1 MCGYEAV
8 EPEVQ
13 VFAADVG
20 VDAINALVNV
30 LQPLDE
36 AKIRVLRSAVHELR
50 TPLTTIVGFVE
61 LLADYGPMTD
71 AQHRVLRAI
80 TRSVQHLVDLVDALE
95 PADPGHVRESTAP

>member
-1 MCGYEAV
+1 MCGYGPVDQELRV
-8 EPEVQ
+8 S
-13 VFAADVG
+13 AADVK
-20 VDAINALVNV
+20 VDAINALVNA

-50 TPLTTIVGFVE
+50 TPLTTVVGFVE

-80 TRSVQHLVDLVDALE
+80 TRSVQRLEDLVDALE
-95 PADPGHVRESTAP
+95 PADPGHVRESTTP